1 MELSGQ
7 IKKYRGEKGWNQ
19 EALAEKAYV
28 SRQTVSNWENGKSYP
43 DVHSLLI
50 LSGLFGVSLDE
61 LVKGDVQTMKEEIKK
76 DDINK
81 FRKWSWIYT
90 VMFIFMIL
98 IPFPLIK
105 FLGWTGIII
114 FAVYTALTIA
124 VAFKIE
130 KLKKQDNIRTYKE
143 ISAYL
148 EGRSLDSAEK
158 AEEAAK
164 APYQQALLAIG
175 SGALA
180 FTVMALLTHFFG

>member
-1 MELSGQ
+1 
-7 IKKYRGEKGWNQ
+7 
-19 EALAEKAYV
+19 
-28 SRQTVSNWENGKSYP
+28 
-43 DVHSLLI
+43 
-50 LSGLFGVSLDE
+50 
-61 LVKGDVQTMKEEIKK
+61 
-76 DDINK
+76 
-81 FRKWSWIYT
+81 
-90 VMFIFMIL
+90 MFIFMIL

-124 VAFKIE
+124 VAFKVE

>member
-19 EALAEKAYV
+19 ETLAEKAFV
-28 SRQTVSNWENGKSYP
+28 SRQTVSNWENEKSYP

-76 DDINK
+76 EDINQLK
-81 FRKWSWIYT
+81 KWSWIYT
-90 VMFIFMIL
+90 IMMIVMIM

-105 FLGWTGIII
+105 YLGWTGAAI
-114 FAVYTALTIA
+114 FALYTAVTLI
-124 VAFKIE
+124 VALKVEKI
-130 KLKKQDNIRTYKE
+130 KKKDNIHSYKE
-143 ISAYL
+143 ITAYL
-148 EGRSLDSAEK
+148 EGRSLSEAEK

-164 APYQQALLAIG
+164 SPYQRALLAIG
-175 SGALA
+175 SGAVA
-180 FTVMALLTHFFG
+180 FAVMSLMTMIFR